1 MLQKEVKVL
10 LLSLLLTSGVLGIGI
25 WLFLGRILPIT
36 SVNTLE
42 NNQKK
47 NNNNQSETSVK
58 ERISFGE
65 KIFRTGE
72 ASAFKTDGAK
82 AIANKNYQQ
91 AIAKFT

>member
-47 NNNNQSETSVK
+47 TIIINQKHQLKKGLVLGKKYLGLVK
-58 ERISFGE
+58 LLHLKQMGL
-65 KIFRTGE
+65 K
-72 ASAFKTDGAK
+72 
-82 AIANKNYQQ
+82 Q
-91 AIAKFT
+91 

>member
-47 NNNNQSETSVK
+47 NNNK
-58 ERISFGE
+58 LLCL
-65 KIFRTGE
+65 
-72 ASAFKTDGAK
+72 
-82 AIANKNYQQ
+82 
-91 AIAKFT
+91 